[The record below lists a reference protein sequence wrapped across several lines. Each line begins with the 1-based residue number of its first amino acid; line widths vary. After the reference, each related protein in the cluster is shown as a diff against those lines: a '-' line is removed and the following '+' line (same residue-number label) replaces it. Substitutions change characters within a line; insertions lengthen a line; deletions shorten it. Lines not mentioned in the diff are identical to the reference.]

1 MVEFYFHLRKT
12 TKRILSCALLFLVA
26 LTLTT
31 SRAPTT
37 LEEVLNSGEL
47 RVVTL
52 PGPTT
57 YFENAKGKGGFEY
70 LLTKAFAD
78 SLGLK
83 LQITT
88 MPSLSSLLLAV
99 GSPKGHMAAAG
110 LSITPRRLKKLR
122 FSQPYN
128 QVEQKLLYRNGTK
141 RPKKIEDLY
150 GGSLLAIANSS
161 HSDRLSQLKLEHPD
175 LKWKE
180 TKGLEMQDL
189 MSKVHL
195 GEANYAVIDSTAYF
209 IDRTIY
215 PKARAAF
222 NLSEPENVAWAFPSH
237 GDGSLV
243 EAANTFL
250 KEFKQSGE
258 LERLKQTTLEQ
269 AHEFNQA
276 GAQLFLKMINS
287 RLPKYQNLFQEIA
300 QKNNVDW
307 HLLAAI
313 AYQESHWNPNAKSPT
328 GVRGLMMLTLPTA
341 REMGVTDRVDPRQS
355 LEGGIKYFLQTRSRI
370 PDDITEPNRTWLA
383 LAAYNIGMGH
393 LEDARVLTERA
404 GKNPDRW
411 KHIKEFLPLLQKK
424 KYFSTVRHGYARGQE
439 PVDYV
444 KNIRHYTMVLRRN
457 SRDVQRHQENEMIEK
472 IPNSSDWH
480 PNALQSL

>member
-1 MVEFYFHLRKT
+1 MVEFYFHLKKA
-12 TKRILSCALLFLVA
+12 TKRILYCALLFLVA

-37 LEEVLNSGEL
+37 LEEVLDSGEL
-47 RVVTL
+47 RVITL
-52 PGPTT
+52 AGPTT

-78 SLGLK
+78 SLGVK

-88 MPSLSSLLLAV
+88 MPSLSSLLLSI

-128 QVEQKLLYRNGTK
+128 QVEQKVLYRNGTK

-150 GGSLLAIANSS
+150 GGLLLAIADSS

-195 GEANYAVIDSTAYF
+195 GEADYAVIDSTAYY

-222 NLSEPENVAWAFPSH
+222 NISEPETVAWAFPSH
-237 GDGSLV
+237 GDNSLV
-243 EAANTFL
+243 DAANKFL
-250 KEFKQSGE
+250 NDFEQDGKLGQLKQSA
-258 LERLKQTTLEQ
+258 LEQ
-269 AHEFNQA
+269 THEFNQA
-276 GAQLFLKMINS
+276 GAQLFLKMISS
-287 RLPKYQNLFQEIA
+287 RLPKYQSLFQEVA

-313 AYQESHWNPNAKSPT
+313 AYQESHWNPKAKSPT

-341 REMGVTDRVDPRQS
+341 REMGVTNRVDPRQS
-355 LEGGIKYFLQTRSRI
+355 LEGGIKYFLQTKSRI

-393 LEDARVLTERA
+393 LEDGRVLTERA
-404 GKNPDRW
+404 GKNPDLW
-411 KHIKEFLPLLQKK
+411 KDIKEFLPLLQKK
-424 KYFSTVRHGYARGQE
+424 KHFSTVRHGYARGQE

-444 KNIRHYTMVLRRN
+444 KNIRHYTKVLRRN
-457 SRDVQRHQENEMIEK
+457 SLDIQRQQEKEAMEK